1 MATRADGPEATS
13 EPYRLFDHPLA
24 FHPGKA
30 RLALVEKQVPFVSKV
45 VNLFNGDSLKP
56 EYLEVNPA
64 GTVPALAAADGR
76 VLCTQSKEIVE
87 YVDRLGGAPLGGAGA
102 DKKLVASWLRKIDAW
117 DGNLYAAGNAPSAA
131 KLLGSITAF
140 KIKFAE
146 ARAKERPDLADTYA
160 KKIAAMKAAD
170 AEGRDAAAVEA
181 NRAQLAALLDDAE
194 VQLGKTPFLAGSEY
208 SMADVMMTPVI
219 FRTGITGQTKELLA
233 PRPKV
238 SDYWNRLKARPSYHK
253 VFGPALS
260 GATAAGLI
268 LPAVAKAWLASWTGR
283 Y

>member
-1 MATRADGPEATS
+1 MADAGPYT
-13 EPYRLFDHPLA
+13 LFDHPLA

-30 RLALVEKQVPFVSKV
+30 RLALVEKQVPFNSKV
-45 VNLFNGDSLKP
+45 INLFNGDSLKP
-56 EYLEVNPA
+56 DYLKVNPA

-76 VLCTQSKEIVE
+76 VLCTQSREIVE
-87 YVDRLGGAPLGGAGA
+87 FVDKLGGAPLGGAGA
-102 DKKLVASWLRKIDAW
+102 DRKLVASWIAKVDAW

-146 ARAKERPDLADTYA
+146 ARAKENPELAGTYA
-160 KKIAAMKAAD
+160 KKIAGMKAAD

-181 NRAQLAALLDDAE
+181 NRRQLAALLDEAE
-194 VQLGKTPFLAGSEY
+194 AQLTKTPFLAGSDY

-219 FRTGITGQTKELLA
+219 FRTGVAGQTKDLLA

-238 SDYWNRLKARPSYHK
+238 SDYWDRLKARPSYQK